1 MRLHVYAVDS
11 YRHISKPAVSFSATV
26 SFRHAK
32 GAGEGRSGV
41 TPSGESHFA
50 VRTVFERDLTC

>member
-1 MRLHVYAVDS
+1 MLSVRLDTF
-11 YRHISKPAVSFSATV
+11 RNMLFRLRATV
-26 SFRHAK
+26 SFRHTK

-50 VRTVFERDLTC
+50 VRTVFERDFSCYV